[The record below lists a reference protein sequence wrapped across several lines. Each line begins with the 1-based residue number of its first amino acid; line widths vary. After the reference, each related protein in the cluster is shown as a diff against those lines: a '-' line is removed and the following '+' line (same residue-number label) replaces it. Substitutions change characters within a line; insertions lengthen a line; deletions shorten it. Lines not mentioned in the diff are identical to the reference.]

1 MPHGGTM
8 RTRRGQAGG
17 YTLIEMAV
25 VIVIIAIILAYAV
38 PSYKGLI
45 AENRMSGEVNDLLN
59 DVEQSRSAAIKQ
71 GVPVV
76 ICPSTDSTAAV
87 PSCSGSSS
95 WTTGWIA
102 FTDVAQNQ
110 TFAAASGDTLLRVH
124 TGLQVGDTMVGAVG
138 ATDVGPFGGN
148 LTYLSFNRM
157 GAAAIAGPSNYAA
170 ISVHDAANTAAWRQC
185 LVVSLVGM
193 ASIDANQNAVNC
205 P

>member
-1 MPHGGTM
+1 MLK
-8 RTRRGQAGG
+8 RRGPAAG
-17 YTLIEMAV
+17 YTLIEMLV
-25 VIVIIAIILAYAV
+25 VIIIIAIVLAYAV

-45 AENRMSGEVNDLLN
+45 AGNRMSGEVNDLLN
-59 DVEQSRSAAIKQ
+59 DVELSRSAAIKQ

-76 ICPSTDSTAAV
+76 ICPSTNPTAAI
-87 PSCSGSSS
+87 PTCSGSSS
-95 WTTGWIA
+95 WTSGWIA

-110 TFAAASGDTLLRVH
+110 TFATGSGDTLLRVH
-124 TGLQVGDTMVGAVG
+124 SGLQAGDTLTGTVGAA
-138 ATDVGPFGGN
+138 ATGPFSGN
-148 LTYLSFNRM
+148 LTYLSFNRI

>member
-1 MPHGGTM
+1 M
-8 RTRRGQAGG
+8 
-17 YTLIEMAV
+17 LV
-25 VIVIIAIILAYAV
+25 VIVITAIVLAYAV

-71 GVPVV
+71 GVSVV
-76 ICPSTDSTAAV
+76 ICPSANPTAAA
-87 PSCSGSSS
+87 PSCSGSTS
-95 WTTGWIA
+95 WTSGWIA

-110 TFAAASGDTLLRVH
+110 TFATGSGDTLLRVH
-124 TGLQVGDTMVGAVG
+124 GALSVGDTLTGTVGA
-138 ATDVGPFGGN
+138 AAIGPFGGT

-157 GAAAIAGPSNYAA
+157 GAATIAGPSNFAA

-185 LVVSLVGM
+185 LVVSLVGT
-193 ASIDANQNAVNC
+193 ASIDANQNAVYC